1 LFLELGI
8 AFSRLIADYRVRITA
23 LIMGLWVTV
32 SPDVWIA
39 IHNLRSMDDMEDL
52 FHMMRYAAD
61 ENKDRPFDYGAQRPI
76 E

>member
-8 AFSRLIADYRVRITA
+8 AFSRLIADYRVRSTA
-23 LIMGLWVTV
+23 LIMGLFVTV

-39 IHNLRSMDDMEDL
+39 IKNLNSMDDMEDL
-52 FHMMRYAAD
+52 FHKMRTAAD
-61 ENKDRPFDYGAQRPI
+61 ENKDRPFDYGAQRLI

>member
-1 LFLELGI
+1 
-8 AFSRLIADYRVRITA
+8 
-23 LIMGLWVTV
+23 MGLWVTV

-52 FHMMRYAAD
+52 FHMMRYAAE
-61 ENKDRPFDYGAQRPI
+61 ENKDRPFDYGAQRLI

>member
-1 LFLELGI
+1 
-8 AFSRLIADYRVRITA
+8 
-23 LIMGLWVTV
+23 MGLFVTV

-39 IHNLRSMDDMEDL
+39 IKNLNSMDDMEDL
-52 FHMMRYAAD
+52 FHKMRTAAD